1 MTGMSEI
8 PPELLDKMTPAARAF
23 VEVLLL
29 RIAEL
34 EKRNAELEKRV
45 EELEAKLAKNSRN
58 SSKPPSSEHPHA
70 KPLPRKRPKSKRKQ
84 GGQRGHQKFERTLI
98 PTADCQEVVPCKPDR
113 CRGCGKA
120 LRGRDKQ
127 PLRQQVWDVEIR
139 PVVTEYQPH
148 RLTCRRCG
156 ITTCGTLPDSVDGRT
171 GVALASILVL
181 LTSWFRISRR
191 KAALFASGICGVPCS
206 AGHVSALEAKAAAAL
221 EPVYNELAG
230 ILPDQSNLAIGETP
244 FRRGR
249 LRTWLWTFVASS
261 FTVFVLRP
269 TRKAIVLTETIGA
282 DFDGSINCDRAKMY
296 FQYDTLQWCWAH
308 LMRAPFTG
316 RTRAIADRFERQSTQ
331 TPRTRSDARDEKA
344 IRRIRQMP
352 RRHDQSRRSSPQP
365 ATGSQERGRLAARG
379 FGTAA
384 RGMCRELYNH
394 KEHLWTFLN
403 DPHVEP
409 TNNQSERSLRHGVTW
424 RKLSFGTQSER
435 GNRFVETMRTVIET
449 CRQQGRSVLGFVT
462 AALRQTNTPTRNQ
475 SLLPNTA

>member
-8 PPELLDKMTPAARAF
+8 PPELLDEMTPAVRAF

-34 EKRNAELEKRV
+34 EQRV
-45 EELEAKLAKNSRN
+45 EQLEAKLAKNSRN

-70 KPLPRKRPKSKRKQ
+70 KPLPKKKPKSKRKR

-98 PTADCQEVVPCKPDR
+98 PTVDCEEIVPCKPDQ

-139 PVVTEYQPH
+139 PVVTEYQQH

-156 ITTCGTLPDSVDGRT
+156 VSTCGTLPDSVDGRT
-171 GVALASILVL
+171 GVVLASILVL
-181 LTSWFRISRR
+181 MTSWFRISRR
-191 KAALFASGICGVPCS
+191 KAALFASDICDVPCS
-206 AGHVSALEAKAAAAL
+206 AGHVSALEAKAANSL

-230 ILPDQSNLAIGETP
+230 ILPDQPNLAVDETP

-269 TRKAIVLTETIGA
+269 TRKATVLTETIGA
-282 DFDGSINCDRAKMY
+282 DFGGSINCDRAKMY
-296 FQYDTLQWCWAH
+296 FQYDTLQWCWAYLMRDFQALIDSSDNQLKRLGYD
-308 LMRAPFTG
+308 LMRATKQLF
-316 RTRAIADRFERQSTQ
+316 AEY
-331 TPRTRSDARDEKA
+331 ARCRDGTINHA
-344 IRRIRQMP
+344 TLRRNL
-352 RRHDQSRRSSPQP
+352 QP
-365 ATGSQERGRLAARG
+365 VRKNVEGLLLRG

-384 RGMCRELYNH
+384 RGMCKELYNH
-394 KEHLWTFLN
+394 KEHLWTFLS
-403 DPHVEP
+403 DPDVEP
-409 TNNQSERSLRHGVTW
+409 TNNASERSLRHGVIW
-424 RKLSFGTQSER
+424 RKLSFGTQSDR
-435 GNRFVETMRTVIET
+435 GDRFVETMLTVIET
-449 CRQQGRSVLGFVT
+449 CRKQGRSVLGFVT
-462 AALRQTNTPTRNQ
+462 AVLDQTNPPTENQ